1 MNKSEYVE
9 LITTLITETND
20 IPLLDLVLKI
30 LEKSS

>member
-30 LEKSS
+30 LEKSR

>member
-9 LITTLITETND
+9 LITMFITETND

>member
-1 MNKSEYVE
+1 MNKSEYVD